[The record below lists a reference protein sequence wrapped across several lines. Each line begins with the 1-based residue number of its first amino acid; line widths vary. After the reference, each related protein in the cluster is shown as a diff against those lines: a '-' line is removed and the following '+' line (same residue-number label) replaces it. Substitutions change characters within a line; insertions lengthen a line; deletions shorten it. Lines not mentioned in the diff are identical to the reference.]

1 MKPIVNN
8 YFNTHFQLL
17 LPNLRIFKLYF
28 ISKLNFLYEKL
39 FYMNSRN
46 DEDVK

>member
-28 ISKLNFLYEKL
+28 ISKLNFLYET
-39 FYMNSRN
+39 NSRN